1 MNKSDR
7 CVYSKFSG
15 DNGIIICLYVDNML
29 MLGIEINVV
38 KNTKDLL
45 SSNFDRKDNGVAN
58 AILGIKIIKIAK
70 GLYFPNHTMLRK
82 YLKNSIILIVTL

>member
-7 CVYSKFSG
+7 CVHSKFSS
-15 DNGIIICLYVDNML
+15 DNGISMDNML
-29 MLGIEINVV
+29 ILGTNINVV

-45 SSNFDRKDNGVAN
+45 SSNFDMKDFGVAN
-58 AILGIKIIKIAK
+58 AILGIKIIKIEK

>member
-29 MLGIEINVV
+29 ILGTDINVV
-38 KNTKDLL
+38 KNNKDLL
-45 SSNFDRKDNGVAN
+45 SSNFDMKDFGVAN
-58 AILGIKIIKIAK
+58 AILGMKIIKIEK

>member
-29 MLGIEINVV
+29 ILGTDINVV
-38 KNTKDLL
+38 KNNKDLL
-45 SSNFDRKDNGVAN
+45 SSNFDMKDFGVAN
-58 AILGIKIIKIAK
+58 AILGMKIIKIEK
-70 GLYFPNHTMLRK
+70 GLYFPNHIMLRK